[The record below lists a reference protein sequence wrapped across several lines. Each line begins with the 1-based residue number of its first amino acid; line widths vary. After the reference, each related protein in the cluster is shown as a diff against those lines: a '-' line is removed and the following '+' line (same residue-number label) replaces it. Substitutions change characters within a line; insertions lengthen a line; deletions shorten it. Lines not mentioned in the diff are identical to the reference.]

1 MPLARRVVHTQTR
14 IDNEALAVR
23 RSDKA
28 AAAPAA
34 VTASPTLASELGM
47 PSQAIMAETILGF
60 DRGED

>member
-28 AAAPAA
+28 AAAPAVRHSQA
-34 VTASPTLASELGM
+34 MGM